1 MVNVVFFRLLE
12 AMKRHIAK
20 ISLMMVVV
28 MVFTAC
34 RKEDEGLVSLNAEIT
49 NYVGN
54 SNSKMYVDG
63 ERYTH
68 WTTGDQ
74 VNINGTERTVSLS
87 DKARITEVAA
97 AASYTAIY
105 PAGIVTG
112 ANTVNLPAE
121 QVYSV
126 DGSGNQIIAAPMAA
140 YTNSTTLT
148 FANLCALIRVDV
160 NPQSNNLT
168 MERIIVTSSSV
179 NLCGSGTIDF
189 SGTPTLGT
197 LDGSRT
203 VTLTFD
209 GSTIVSGSTKS
220 FYIYVPQFSS
230 DITVDVQAYD
240 ASTDWKYEW
249 KKTHTSASITANSIG
264 AVTAAPN
271 NISKYFFGAGNSE
284 SDPFLVYNLNELKR
298 VPKNSATYYKLMN
311 DINCGEESWTPIG
324 NNSGQ
329 NSFKG
334 FFDGNSKTITYKIIN
349 TSESAAN
356 IGFFGY
362 ATDATIKNLT
372 VSGSITT
379 NAYVGYSAVGTGS
392 IVGYC
397 NSTSIQNCYSNVSI
411 TSTNTSTTNLNV
423 GGIVGYMLS
432 GNISYCFMS
441 STINGGGK
449 NRVGGIV
456 GYHRDG
462 TIDNCTFEGSVSGG
476 NYVGMIASYV
486 YSSTIEEKITNSHY
500 YVANKDGYNSIRG
513 VGTNSANGKDI
524 AGTVASDKNDLTN
537 YVDGISNDYNVY
549 KSSLTSRI
557 SDL

>member
-54 SNSKMYVDG
+54 RNSKMYVDG

-197 LDGSRT
+197 LDGSKA

-249 KKTHTSASITANSIG
+249 KKTHTSACITANSIG

-298 VPKNSATYYKLMN
+298 VPKNSVTYYKLMN

-324 NNSGQ
+324 NNSG
-329 NSFKG
+329 NTFKG
-334 FFDGNSKTITYKIIN
+334 FFDGNSKTITYKIN
-349 TSESAAN
+349 YTAGDQAN
-356 IGFFGY
+356 IGFFGH
-362 ATDATIKNLT
+362 ATSATIKNLK
-372 VSGSITT
+372 VNGSIVT
-379 NAYVGYSAVGTGS
+379 NTNGGYSSAGTGS
-392 IVGYC
+392 IVGY
-397 NSTSIQNCYSNVSI
+397 NSGSTIQNCYSNVTL
-411 TSTNTSTTNLNV
+411 TSTYTGSSNIMF
-423 GGIVGYMLS
+423 GGVVGYMNGGS
-432 GNISYCFMS
+432 ISYCFVS
-441 STINGGGK
+441 SDIDGNGK

-456 GYHRDG
+456 GHHGGG
-462 TIDNCTFEGSVSGG
+462 TVSHCTFEGTVSGG
-476 NYVGMIASYV
+476 TYVGMIV
-486 YSSTIEEKITNSHY
+486 GNTYSGNNFTNCYY
-500 YVANKDGYNSIRG
+500 YVADKDSYAGIRG
-513 VGTNSANGKDI
+513 KGNSSANGEDI
-524 AGTVASDKNDLTN
+524 TGTVASNKNDLTN